1 MNKEKVEVKPSF
13 MRLFWIFFRIGCVSF
28 GGGFAMM
35 PFIMREVVTKR
46 KWVTNDEI
54 VDIFAVSQ
62 SMPGSVAVNSTG
74 IVGYRIY
81 GIKGAAAGILGTVF
95 PAFLIILV
103 LAVFFSGFRDNIYI
117 QKAFSGVRAAVVAL
131 ILYAAVKLAK
141 DTIPDI
147 FTGVIALCSFLALY
161 VFHVSAILVIAAAIV
176 IGLINFFA
184 KRGKGDG

>member
-1 MNKEKVEVKPSF
+1 MENEVEKPSF
-13 MRLFWIFFRIGCVSF
+13 FRLFWIFFKIGCVSF

-35 PFIMREVVTKR
+35 PLIMREVVTKH
-46 KWVTNDEI
+46 KWVTSDEI

-81 GIKGAAAGILGTVF
+81 GIKGAAAGILGTVS
-95 PAFLIILV
+95 PAFVIILAIA
-103 LAVFFSGFRDNIYI
+103 LFFSGFKDNIYI

-147 FTGVIALCSFLALY
+147 FTGIIALVSFAALY
-161 VFHVSAILVIAAAIV
+161 IFHISAIVVIIGAIAV
-176 IGLINFFA
+176 GCICFFV
-184 KRGKGDG
+184 KRGGKNG